1 MTQVNRLMIAGGGTG
16 GHVYPGV
23 AVAEAWM
30 RLVPNADVVFVGS
43 ERGMESRIVPA
54 HGFRLR
60 QVETHRLKNAG
71 LVERVRGLVRMP
83 LALWSAGRVVSA
95 EAPVAVLG
103 VGGFVSGPV
112 VLSAALMGRPCA
124 VAEQNALPGLTNRLL
139 ARFVRRVYTAFP
151 EAAARLPRGKVSELG
166 NPIRQEIR
174 ALSDVASSSQSACRV
189 LVMGGSQGARS
200 LNERVPAALAALAAQ
215 APITVR
221 HQCGRGNAPAVRA
234 AYETAGLTGVA
245 VDEYIDDVA
254 AALRDAD
261 VVVARAGA
269 TTVAELACVG
279 RPAVFIPFP
288 FAADDHQTVNARS
301 LVEAG
306 AARMVADSTL
316 STATLCEALEDIVR
330 DPSLRRDMASR
341 ALTRGRPRAAVDIV
355 RDLWR
360 LAGRPDSEL
369 IAPIQEATA

>member
-1 MTQVNRLMIAGGGTG
+1 MNQVNRLMIAGGGTG

-54 HGFRLR
+54 LGFRLR

-71 LVERVRGLVRMP
+71 LTERLRGLVRMP
-83 LALWSAGRVVSA
+83 LALWAARRVVLS
-95 EAPVAVLG
+95 ESPVAVLG

-112 VLSAALMGRPCA
+112 VLSAAVMGRPSA

-151 EAAARLPRGKVSELG
+151 EAAGRLPRRKVSELG
-166 NPIRQEIR
+166 NPIRQNIQ
-174 ALSDVASSSQSACRV
+174 ALSEAEPSSQSACRV

-200 LNERVPAALAALAAQ
+200 LNERVPAALAALAEHT
-215 APITVR
+215 PLTVR
-221 HQCGRGNAPAVRA
+221 HQCGRGNAASVRA
-234 AYETAGLTGVA
+234 AYDAAGLTTAG
-245 VDEYIDDVA
+245 VDEFIDDVA
-254 AALRDAD
+254 SALRDAD

-279 RPAVFIPFP
+279 RPAVFVPFP

-301 LVEAG
+301 LVDAG
-306 AARMVADSTL
+306 AARMVADAALSAQTL
-316 STATLCEALEDIVR
+316 REALEDIVR
-330 DPSLRRDMASR
+330 DPALRREMGRR
-341 ALTRGRPRAAVDIV
+341 ALTRGRPHAAVDIV

-360 LAGRPDSEL
+360 LAGRPESEL
-369 IAPIQEATA
+369 SAPTQEVTA